1 MLLLNKDGIKCDM
14 CGKEFKSKFV
24 YYSYD
29 CHRVLVDVSR
39 METKREKVTDVDGS
53 VIGFD
58 VCEDCH
64 KNNLDQMLE
73 NQK

>member
-1 MLLLNKDGIKCDM
+1 MLLPDRDGIRCDW
-14 CGKEFKSKFV
+14 CGKEFKSEFV

-29 CHRVLVDVSR
+29 CHRVSVDTSR
-39 METKREKVTDVDGS
+39 METKKEKVTSVDGS

-58 VCEDCH
+58 VCEGCH
-64 KNNLDQMLE
+64 KNNLENMLE